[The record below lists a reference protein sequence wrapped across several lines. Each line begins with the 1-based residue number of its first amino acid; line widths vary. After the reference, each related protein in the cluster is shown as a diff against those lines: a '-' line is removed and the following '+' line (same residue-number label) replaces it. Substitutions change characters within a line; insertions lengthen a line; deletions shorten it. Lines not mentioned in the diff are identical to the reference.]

1 MESTV
6 VGTGGRTMAGAAA
19 YMAAEIAM
27 AKAKAI
33 FAGKLLKRITL

>member
-19 YMAAEIAM
+19 YMAAEIVTAT
-27 AKAKAI
+27 ASVI
-33 FAGKLLKRITL
+33 FAEKLLKRITL

>member
-19 YMAAEIAM
+19 YMAAEIVITT
-27 AKAKAI
+27 AKLI
-33 FAGKLLKRITL
+33 FAGKLLKLITL